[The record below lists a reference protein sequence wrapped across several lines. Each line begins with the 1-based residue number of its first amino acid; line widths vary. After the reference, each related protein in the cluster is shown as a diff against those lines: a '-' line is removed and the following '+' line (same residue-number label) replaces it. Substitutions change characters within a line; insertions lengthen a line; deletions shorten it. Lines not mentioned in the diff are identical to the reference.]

1 MFALWGEARGRRF
14 LQGLRDGGAL
24 MVDGNSA
31 AVRAVIAGR
40 VEFAMTDTDDVWV
53 AQREGA
59 SLDLRYLD
67 LGDGGTLAIPCSVAV
82 IKGGPSREAAESLVD
97 FLVSADVERTLAKS
111 DSRNIPV
118 REALRQE
125 LGLALPP
132 SSEVDAEAVAGAM
145 DGAIAAA
152 REILIR

>member
-1 MFALWGEARGRRF
+1 
-14 LQGLRDGGAL
+14 

-31 AVRAVIAGR
+31 AVRALIAGR

-67 LGDGGTLAIPCSVAV
+67 LGDGGTLLIPCSAAI
-82 IKGGPSREAAESLVD
+82 IKGGPGREAAESVVN
-97 FLVSADVERTLAKS
+97 FLVSAEVERMLARS

-118 REALRQE
+118 REALRKE
-125 LGLALPP
+125 LSLTLPP
-132 SSEVDAEAVAGAM
+132 VSRVKPEAVADAM
-145 DGAIAAA
+145 DAAIEAA